1 MSIAEAPRLTLVTET
16 LDPAKLLAVY
26 DDQLRTW
33 MPDQPPAGTVIE
45 RVGPLTRVT
54 EPGQRGFI
62 GYRDLGGLDG
72 QALDALIAEQRDFYA
87 ARGQAVEWKLHGHD
101 QPADLPQRLRA
112 AGFEPE
118 EQETVVVGLSEPL
131 ASAAS
136 VPAGVRLRE
145 VTARADLDRIAAME
159 EAVWDEDKTHLA
171 VGLEGEI
178 AADPEGIT
186 VVVAIADDT
195 VVSAGW
201 IRYVRG
207 TRFGT
212 LWGGSTLPAYRG
224 RGIYTAL
231 VRYRAARALERGLD
245 HLQVDASDDS
255 RPILERLGFV
265 AVTTTTPYVHTP

>member
-1 MSIAEAPRLTLVTET
+1 MSIADTPRLSLVAEA
-16 LDPAKLLAVY
+16 LDPAKLRAVY

-33 MPDQPPAGTVIE
+33 MPDPLPAGTLVE
-45 RVGPLTRVT
+45 RVGPLRRVS

-62 GYRDLGGLDG
+62 GYRDLDGLDG
-72 QALDALIAEQRDFYA
+72 PALDTLIAEQR
-87 ARGQAVEWKLHGHD
+87 
-101 QPADLPQRLRA
+101 
-112 AGFEPE
+112 
-118 EQETVVVGLSEPL
+118 GLSAPL
-131 ASAAS
+131 AASAS
-136 VPAGVRLRE
+136 IPDGVRLRE
-145 VTARADLDRIAAME
+145 VTARADLDRIVAME
-159 EAVWDEDKTHLA
+159 EAVWNEDRSYLGG
-171 VGLEGEI
+171 GLEGEI

-207 TRFGT
+207 TGFGT

-245 HLQVDASDDS
+245 YLQVDASDDS

-265 AVTTTTPYVHTP
+265 AITTTTPYVHRPAPNQAQPPA